1 MKNNIELLSP
11 AGNKDSFL
19 SAINAGA
26 DAIYMGLDRFNAR
39 TMAKNFNVDEYIESI
54 KYAHMIGVKVY
65 LTLNTLVYDEEIKDA
80 LIPNDFNMI
89 VTPKEIDD
97 LIENMGSVV
106 ARGINFSIN

>member
-11 AGNKDSFL
+11 AGNKDSFM

-54 KYAHMIGVKVY
+54 KYAKKME
-65 LTLNTLVYDEEIKDA
+65 LN
-80 LIPNDFNMI
+80 
-89 VTPKEIDD
+89 
-97 LIENMGSVV
+97 
-106 ARGINFSIN
+106 

>member
-65 LTLNTLVYDEEIKDA
+65 LTLNTLVYDEEIKEALELLIKLYSAGLDA
-80 LIPNDFNMI
+80 VILQDIGLAKLIHKLLQ
-89 VTPKEIDD
+89 VRK
-97 LIENMGSVV
+97 
-106 ARGINFSIN
+106 

>member
-11 AGNKDSFL
+11 AGNKDSFM

-39 TMAKNFNVDEYIESI
+39 TMAKNFNLDEYIESI

-65 LTLNTLVYDEEIKDA
+65 LTLIMTQIKYYFVYLMVMVETLY
-80 LIPNDFNMI
+80 LIFYKKILLNI
-89 VTPKEIDD
+89 
-97 LIENMGSVV
+97 
-106 ARGINFSIN
+106 

>member
-39 TMAKNFNVDEYIESI
+39 TMAKNFNVDEYLS
-54 KYAHMIGVKVY
+54 
-65 LTLNTLVYDEEIKDA
+65 
-80 LIPNDFNMI
+80 LIHI
-89 VTPKEIDD
+89 
-97 LIENMGSVV
+97 
-106 ARGINFSIN
+106 